1 MEDIR
6 LNVPLLRK
14 RVPNLTTAAKEVG
27 IRPATVSNLC
37 TGKIDLGKA
46 EVKTLVG
53 LAKLANC
60 TVDELIL
67 RGEKMKMIETGIK
80 ALDFFAP
87 IVKYGS
93 TGIVARPGMGQLVI
107 VAELLHRYQEQN
119 LSTVFLVPSGSPAE
133 LEGITELAS
142 YLTETI
148 EETIT
153 KLKEIGKEAVLVT
166 DKSHMDSG
174 ALFEIQEQLG
184 HESLTTLLVDLSGEA
199 VDDDFPF
206 GPLETVWQLDADLA
220 ARHQYPALSP
230 LHSTSSLLED
240 AQLDERH
247 FQLRQRTQKVLRRY
261 RELRSLVQVR
271 GLDKISEDDL
281 ATYRKG
287 ELLEAY
293 FTQAFYTAEEFTGQ
307 KGQTVPLEQTLADVE
322 SILNGQA
329 NHRSIEELQFIGALS

>member
-14 RVPNLTTAAKEVG
+14 RVPNLTTAAKEAG

-87 IVKYGS
+87 VVKNGS

-107 VAELLHRYQEQN
+107 VAELLHRYKEQG
-119 LSTVFLVPSGSPAE
+119 LATVFLVPAGSPAE
-133 LEGITELAS
+133 LEGIAELAS
-142 YLTETI
+142 WVADTI
-148 EETIT
+148 EEAID
-153 KLKEIGKEAVLVT
+153 KLKEIGKEAVFVT
-166 DKSHMDSG
+166 DKSYVDSG

-184 HESLTTLLVDLSGEA
+184 HDSMTTLLVDLSGEV

-261 RELRSLVQVR
+261 RELRPLVQMR
-271 GLDKISEDDL
+271 GLDKISDADL

-287 ELLEAY
+287 ERLEAY

-307 KGQTVPLEQTLADVE
+307 KGQKVSLEQTLADVE
-322 SILNGQA
+322 SLLNDQSDG
-329 NHRSIEELQFIGALS
+329 RSVEELRYIGTLS